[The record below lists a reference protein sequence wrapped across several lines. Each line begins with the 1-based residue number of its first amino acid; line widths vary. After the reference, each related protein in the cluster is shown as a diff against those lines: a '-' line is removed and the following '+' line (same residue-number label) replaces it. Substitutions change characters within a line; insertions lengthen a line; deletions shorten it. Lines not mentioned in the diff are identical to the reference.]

1 MVFSI
6 KKQLSGYQS
15 WLNLAETIELTE
27 LKALNRYDFVTF
39 TFVFFSILFITL
51 MVSGYNPLFSLF
63 ALVMHLYLG
72 INLLKARTVVVEA
85 LDALFNYTKLNT
97 NVAKYLNREYSLF
110 LVAQGKKPL
119 SEEAIENLEI
129 HTRKFVEGEMTRGG
143 RADSIRRFRIHFLKR
158 ERTFFHML
166 YSALIVIELFVIL

>member
-27 LKALNRYDFVTF
+27 LKALNRYDFITF
-39 TFVFFSILFITL
+39 SFVFFSVLFITL
-51 MVSGYNPLFSLF
+51 MISNYNPLFALF

-158 ERTFFHML
+158 ERTFFHLL
-166 YSALIVIELFVIL
+166 YSALIIIELFVIL

>member
-15 WLNLAETIELTE
+15 WLNLAEDLELSE
-27 LKALNRYDFVTF
+27 LKAVNRYDFVTF
-39 TFVFFSILFITL
+39 IFVFTAVLFVTFLVSGFNPLIMLFTLFIH
-51 MVSGYNPLFSLF
+51 LF
-63 ALVMHLYLG
+63 LG
-72 INLLKARTVVVEA
+72 INILKARTVVMDA
-85 LDALFNYTKLNT
+85 LEALFNYHRLNK
-97 NVAKYLNREYSLF
+97 NVAQYLNKEYSLF

-119 SEEAIENLEI
+119 SDDAIDNLEI

-158 ERTFFHML
+158 EKTFFNIL
-166 YSALIVIELFVIL
+166 FTTLLVIELFVIL